1 VSDNQVTLTGN
12 LTDDPELRFTP
23 SGVAVANFRLAVDQR
38 VWDTDGWRDGEASYF
53 RVNVWRDQ
61 AEHVSRSLHK
71 GARCVVV
78 GRLKSRS
85 WETPEGQRR
94 SAVEVDAEEV
104 GMSLRF
110 APVASAQAEPD
121 REAEPAP
128 ERPAAERPAS
138 ERPAPQRSAPERRPP
153 AERPAPARAGGN
165 GARRGR
171 QPAKAAAGRDQAPF

>member
-23 SGVAVANFRLAVDQR
+23 NGVAVANFRLAVDQR
-38 VWDTDGWRDGEASYF
+38 VWDTDGWKDGEASYF

-61 AEHVSRSLHK
+61 AEHVSRSLQK

-104 GMSLRF
+104 GMSMRF
-110 APVASAQAEPD
+110 TPVASGAGEPGAGAGAG
-121 REAEPAP
+121 EHAAEPAAVRPTPEP
-128 ERPAAERPAS
+128 ER
-138 ERPAPQRSAPERRPP
+138 APT
-153 AERPAPARAGGN
+153 PAPARGAGN
-165 GARRGR
+165 GSRRGR
-171 QPAKAAAGRDQAPF
+171 QPAKASAGSREAPF

>member
-23 SGVAVANFRLAVDQR
+23 NGVAVARFRLAVDQR
-38 VWDTDGWRDGEASYF
+38 VWDADGWKDGESSYF

-61 AEHVSRSLHK
+61 AEHISRSLHK

-104 GMSLRF
+104 GMSMRF
-110 APVASAQAEPD
+110 APVGP
-121 REAEPAP
+121 
-128 ERPAAERPAS
+128 
-138 ERPAPQRSAPERRPP
+138 PP
-153 AERPAPARAGGN
+153 AEAAEEAPAPPEPAKAGN
-165 GARRGR
+165 GSRRRR
-171 QPAKAAAGRDQAPF
+171 QPAKAAAGANEAPF

>member
-1 VSDNQVTLTGN
+1 VKVSDNHLTLTGN

-23 SGVAVANFRLAVDQR
+23 GGVAVANFRLAVDQR
-38 VWDTDGWRDGEASYF
+38 VWDTDGWKDGEASYF

-61 AEHVSRSLHK
+61 AEYVSRSLHK

-94 SAVEVDAEEV
+94 SAVEVDADEV

-110 APVASAQAEPD
+110 APVGP
-121 REAEPAP
+121 
-128 ERPAAERPAS
+128 
-138 ERPAPQRSAPERRPP
+138 PP
-153 AERPAPARAGGN
+153 AEAEAAPEEPAPAPARAGGGKTGGN
-165 GARRGR
+165 GSRRGR
-171 QPAKAAAGRDQAPF
+171 QSAKAAAGSDEVPF

>member
-1 VSDNQVTLTGN
+1 MVSDNQVTLTGN

-23 SGVAVANFRLAVDQR
+23 NGVAVANFRLAVDQR
-38 VWDTDGWRDGEASYF
+38 VWDTDGWKDGESSYF

-104 GMSLRF
+104 GMSMRF
-110 APVASAQAEPD
+110 APAAPPD
-121 REAEPAP
+121 EAATAEPA
-128 ERPAAERPAS
+128 
-138 ERPAPQRSAPERRPP
+138 
-153 AERPAPARAGGN
+153 APAKGTPAKAGN
-165 GARRGR
+165 GSRRGR
-171 QPAKAAAGRDQAPF
+171 QPAKAAAGRDEVPF

>member
-23 SGVAVANFRLAVDQR
+23 NGVAVANFRLAVDQR
-38 VWDTDGWRDGEASYF
+38 VWDTDGWKDGESSYF

-104 GMSLRF
+104 GMSMRF
-110 APVASAQAEPD
+110 APAAPAAEAS
-121 REAEPAP
+121 AEPA
-128 ERPAAERPAS
+128 
-138 ERPAPQRSAPERRPP
+138 
-153 AERPAPARAGGN
+153 APAKATPAKAGN
-165 GARRGR
+165 GSRRGR
-171 QPAKAAAGRDQAPF
+171 QPAKAAAGRDEVPF

>member
-1 VSDNQVTLTGN
+1 VSDNQVTLAGN

-23 SGVAVANFRLAVDQR
+23 NGAAVANFRLAVDQR
-38 VWDTDGWRDGEASYF
+38 VWDADGWRDGEASYF

-104 GMSLRF
+104 GVSLRF
-110 APVASAQAEPD
+110 ASVAPPPAQTTIPTP
-121 REAEPAP
+121 EPAK
-128 ERPAAERPAS
+128 AKAK
-138 ERPAPQRSAPERRPP
+138 
-153 AERPAPARAGGN
+153 AGGN
-165 GARRGR
+165 GSRRGR
-171 QPAKAAAGRDQAPF
+171 QPAKAAAGGNEAPF

>member
-1 VSDNQVTLTGN
+1 VSDNQVTLAGN

-23 SGVAVANFRLAVDQR
+23 NGAAVANFRLAVDQR
-38 VWDTDGWRDGEASYF
+38 IWDADGWKDGEASYF

-110 APVASAQAEPD
+110 APVAPPPVQTTIPTP
-121 REAEPAP
+121 EPAK
-128 ERPAAERPAS
+128 AKAK
-138 ERPAPQRSAPERRPP
+138 
-153 AERPAPARAGGN
+153 AGGN
-165 GARRGR
+165 GSRRGR
-171 QPAKAAAGRDQAPF
+171 QPAKAAAGGNEAPF

>member
-1 VSDNQVTLTGN
+1 MSDNQVTLTGN

-23 SGVAVANFRLAVDQR
+23 NGVAVANFRLAVDQR
-38 VWDTDGWRDGEASYF
+38 VWDTDGWKDGESSYF

-104 GMSLRF
+104 GMSMRF
-110 APVASAQAEPD
+110 TPVAAGA
-121 REAEPAP
+121 AEPAP
-128 ERPAAERPAS
+128 AT
-138 ERPAPQRSAPERRPP
+138 PAPEPER
-153 AERPAPARAGGN
+153 APAPAAAKGAGN
-165 GARRGR
+165 GSRRGR
-171 QPAKAAAGRDQAPF
+171 QPAKATAGAREAPF

>member
-1 VSDNQVTLTGN
+1 MSDNQVTLTGN

-23 SGVAVANFRLAVDQR
+23 NGVAVANFRLAVDQR
-38 VWDTDGWRDGEASYF
+38 VWDTDGWKDGESSFF
-53 RVNVWRDQ
+53 RVSVWRDQ

-104 GMSLRF
+104 GMSMRF
-110 APVASAQAEPD
+110 APVGPAPGEAAPAEAAPAEPTPTK
-121 REAEPAP
+121 A
-128 ERPAAERPAS
+128 
-138 ERPAPQRSAPERRPP
+138 
-153 AERPAPARAGGN
+153 APAKAGN
-165 GARRGR
+165 GSRRGR
-171 QPAKAAAGRDQAPF
+171 QPAKAAAAGTDQAPF

>member
-23 SGVAVANFRLAVDQR
+23 NGVAVANFRLAVDQR
-38 VWDTDGWRDGEASYF
+38 VWDTDGWKDGESSYF

-104 GMSLRF
+104 GASMRF
-110 APVASAQAEPD
+110 APVAAGTAEPP
-121 REAEPAP
+121 AAAKPAP
-128 ERPAAERPAS
+128 E
-138 ERPAPQRSAPERRPP
+138 PER
-153 AERPAPARAGGN
+153 APAPASAKGAGN
-165 GARRGR
+165 GSRRGR
-171 QPAKAAAGRDQAPF
+171 QPARAAARGGEVPF

>member
-38 VWDTDGWRDGEASYF
+38 VWDTDGWRDGESSYF

-110 APVASAQAEPD
+110 TPVGPPAAEPAEPAAERPA
-121 REAEPAP
+121 RERPAP
-128 ERPAAERPAS
+128 ERPAPERPAR
-138 ERPAPQRSAPERRPP
+138 ERP
-153 AERPAPARAGGN
+153 AERPVPARAGDGS
-165 GARRGR
+165 RRGR
-171 QPAKAAAGRDQAPF
+171 QPARAGAGRDQAPF

>member
-23 SGVAVANFRLAVDQR
+23 NGVAVANFRLAVDQR
-38 VWDTDGWRDGEASYF
+38 VWDTDGWKDGEASYF

-104 GMSLRF
+104 GMSMRF
-110 APVASAQAEPD
+110 APVAAGA
-121 REAEPAP
+121 AEPAVAKPAPEPEP
-128 ERPAAERPAS
+128 ERAPA
-138 ERPAPQRSAPERRPP
+138 
-153 AERPAPARAGGN
+153 PAPARGPGN
-165 GARRGR
+165 GSRRGR
-171 QPAKAAAGRDQAPF
+171 QPAKAAAGGREAPF

>member
-1 VSDNQVTLTGN
+1 VSDNQVTLAGN

-23 SGVAVANFRLAVDQR
+23 NGVAVANFRLAVDQR
-38 VWDTDGWRDGEASYF
+38 VWDVDGWKDGESSYF
-53 RVNVWRDQ
+53 RVSVWRDQ

-94 SAVEVDAEEV
+94 AAVEVDAEEV

-110 APVASAQAEPD
+110 APVAPP
-121 REAEPAP
+121 PADADAA
-128 ERPAAERPAS
+128 PAAPTPTPTPAK
-138 ERPAPQRSAPERRPP
+138 
-153 AERPAPARAGGN
+153 AGGN
-165 GARRGR
+165 GSRRGR
-171 QPAKAAAGRDQAPF
+171 QPAKAPAGLDEVPF

>member
-38 VWDTDGWRDGEASYF
+38 VWDTDGWKDGESSYF

-104 GMSLRF
+104 GMSVRF
-110 APVASAQAEPD
+110 API
-121 REAEPAP
+121 AP
-128 ERPAAERPAS
+128 
-138 ERPAPQRSAPERRPP
+138 PP
-153 AERPAPARAGGN
+153 ADAATERPAPAKTGGN
-165 GARRGR
+165 GSRRGR
-171 QPAKAAAGRDQAPF
+171 QPAKAATGADEAPF

>member
-23 SGVAVANFRLAVDQR
+23 NGVAVANFRLAVDQR
-38 VWDTDGWRDGEASYF
+38 VWDADGWKDGESSYF
-53 RVNVWRDQ
+53 RVSVWRDQ
-61 AEHVSRSLHK
+61 AEYVSRSLHK
-71 GARCVVV
+71 GTRCVVV

-110 APVASAQAEPD
+110 APAGTAAAAAAGPEP
-121 REAEPAP
+121 EPEPEPEPA
-128 ERPAAERPAS
+128 RP
-138 ERPAPQRSAPERRPP
+138 Q
-153 AERPAPARAGGN
+153 ARAGN
-165 GARRGR
+165 GSRRGR

>member
-23 SGVAVANFRLAVDQR
+23 NGVAVANFRLAVDQR
-38 VWDTDGWRDGEASYF
+38 VWDTDGWKDGEASYF

-104 GMSLRF
+104 GMSMRF
-110 APVASAQAEPD
+110 APVADKAAEPPAA
-121 REAEPAP
+121 RPEPEPEPA
-128 ERPAAERPAS
+128 
-138 ERPAPQRSAPERRPP
+138 
-153 AERPAPARAGGN
+153 PAPARAGN
-165 GARRGR
+165 GSRRGR
-171 QPAKAAAGRDQAPF
+171 QPAKAAAGGNQAPF

>member
-1 VSDNQVTLTGN
+1 MSDNQVTLSGN

-23 SGVAVANFRLAVDQR
+23 NGVAVANFRLAVDQR
-38 VWDTDGWRDGEASYF
+38 VWDTNGWKDGEASYF

-78 GRLKSRS
+78 GRLRSRS

-110 APVASAQAEPD
+110 APVASA
-121 REAEPAP
+121 PAP
-128 ERPAAERPAS
+128 AA
-138 ERPAPQRSAPERRPP
+138 PAPPP
-153 AERPAPARAGGN
+153 AEAATERPAPAKAGGN
-165 GARRGR
+165 GSRRGR
-171 QPAKAAAGRDQAPF
+171 QPAKAAARDEAPF

>member
-23 SGVAVANFRLAVDQR
+23 NGVAVANFRLAVDQR
-38 VWDTDGWRDGEASYF
+38 VWDTDGWRDGESSYF

-104 GMSLRF
+104 GMSMRF
-110 APVASAQAEPD
+110 APAA
-121 REAEPAP
+121 
-128 ERPAAERPAS
+128 PAAEA
-138 ERPAPQRSAPERRPP
+138 ATAKPEPV
-153 AERPAPARAGGN
+153 RPAPAKAGN
-165 GARRGR
+165 GSRRGR
-171 QPAKAAAGRDQAPF
+171 QPAKAAAGRDEVPF

>member
-23 SGVAVANFRLAVDQR
+23 NGVAVANFRLAVDQR
-38 VWDTDGWRDGEASYF
+38 VWDTDGWKDGESSYF

-61 AEHVSRSLHK
+61 AEYVSRSLHK

-78 GRLKSRS
+78 GRLRSRS

-104 GMSLRF
+104 GMSMRF
-110 APVASAQAEPD
+110 SPVAAKD
-121 REAEPAP
+121 AEPA
-128 ERPAAERPAS
+128 AK
-138 ERPAPQRSAPERRPP
+138 PAPAPARAP
-153 AERPAPARAGGN
+153 APAPARAGN
-165 GARRGR
+165 GSRRGR
-171 QPAKAAAGRDQAPF
+171 QPAKAAAGKEAPF

>member
-1 VSDNQVTLTGN
+1 MVSDNQVTLTGN

-23 SGVAVANFRLAVDQR
+23 NGVAVANFRLAVDQR
-38 VWDTDGWRDGEASYF
+38 VWDTDGWKDGEPSYF

-104 GMSLRF
+104 GMSMRF
-110 APVASAQAEPD
+110 APA
-121 REAEPAP
+121 AP
-128 ERPAAERPAS
+128 PTRPPRP
-138 ERPAPQRSAPERRPP
+138 RPPRQPRPRRPS
-153 AERPAPARAGGN
+153 RQGGN
-165 GARRGR
+165 GSRRGR
-171 QPAKAAAGRDQAPF
+171 QPAKAAAGRDEAPF

>member
-1 VSDNQVTLTGN
+1 MSDNQVTLTGN

-23 SGVAVANFRLAVDQR
+23 NGVAVANFRLAVDQR
-38 VWDTDGWRDGEASYF
+38 VWDTDGWKDGESSYF

-61 AEHVSRSLHK
+61 AEHVSRSLQK

-110 APVASAQAEPD
+110 APVAAGPAQPTLAEPAPD
-121 REAEPAP
+121 RPAP
-128 ERPAAERPAS
+128 ERPAAG
-138 ERPAPQRSAPERRPP
+138 RPAP
-153 AERPAPARAGGN
+153 ERPAPARAGGN
-165 GARRGR
+165 GPRRGR
-171 QPAKAAAGRDQAPF
+171 QPAKAAAGGNEAPF